1 MSVASLGT
9 AIKTVFVILRKKII
23 SKRKMSKLVNPFLV
37 RILIF
42 KFIIS
47 IPSNGAKN
55 LLRPNDIYKF
65 MTLLPQ
71 DYYLIPGN
79 NAKNL
84 LRPFFICLKR
94 WNCSLLKDDSFKI
107 CVCGLNHYKCTG
119 RTSNKSGYFK

>member
-1 MSVASLGT
+1 
-9 AIKTVFVILRKKII
+9 
-23 SKRKMSKLVNPFLV
+23 MSKLVNPFFV

-71 DYYLIPGN
+71 DYYLILGN

-84 LRPFFICLKR
+84 LRPFFICMKNGIVLSCKMTHLKFVR
-94 WNCSLLKDDSFKI
+94 VVSITASA
-107 CVCGLNHYKCTG
+107 
-119 RTSNKSGYFK
+119 